1 MNKMNSRS
9 VAPDSKTWEFRS
21 LEEKQQIFDG
31 ILSTHLLAKI
41 GEVRFPV

>member
-1 MNKMNSRS
+1 MNSRS
-9 VAPDSKTWEFRS
+9 VAPDSKTWEFGV
-21 LEEKQQIFDG
+21 LKKKQQQIFDG